1 MSVFNI
7 WDQAR
12 LTAFTRRSAQGILE
26 AEPRPAPQLSTFV
39 PIQDDKIRLGTMEIR
54 AFGKGRFKAFGAT
67 PPIFVPRVR
76 YTESEIELVQI
87 HEMRPVDE
95 RLLRKLRLGDDLTR
109 ERAGADIALG
119 QQALAIRNER
129 QSDWMVMTALLTGQL
144 PIQFQD
150 EASQG
155 FVVDYG
161 FKANHIVTVTTPW
174 SNLASATPI
183 DDIRAWQQRLADDA
197 GDYGIHIWMNS
208 TTWSYVL
215 FGAQARA
222 ILTGTDRG
230 QLIATED
237 DIKAR
242 LWAGDRVQF
251 HVTDAGYLT
260 EGAGYDKGRGAHTK
274 WFADNQVLITTQDP
288 FNGQP
293 IVEQFDGMVAVPVS
307 EFQEPA
313 LRQGAQSWIKLDTN
327 ELTTYYHQASTR
339 MPRVNL
345 PDNVIAATVS

>member
-1 MSVFNI
+1 MSSSI
-7 WDQAR
+7 SG
-12 LTAFTRRSAQGILE
+12 TRHGSPRSRAGLLQGILE

-54 AFGKGRFKAFGAT
+54 AFGKARFKAFGAT

-144 PIQFQD
+144 PIQFED

-161 FKANHIVTVTTPW
+161 FKATTSDGHHSVVEPGVC
-174 SNLASATPI
+174 
-183 DDIRAWQQRLADDA
+183 DADRR
-197 GDYGIHIWMNS
+197 H
-208 TTWSYVL
+208 
-215 FGAQARA
+215 
-222 ILTGTDRG
+222 
-230 QLIATED
+230 
-237 DIKAR
+237 
-242 LWAGDRVQF
+242 
-251 HVTDAGYLT
+251 
-260 EGAGYDKGRGAHTK
+260 
-274 WFADNQVLITTQDP
+274 
-288 FNGQP
+288 
-293 IVEQFDGMVAVPVS
+293 
-307 EFQEPA
+307 
-313 LRQGAQSWIKLDTN
+313 
-327 ELTTYYHQASTR
+327 
-339 MPRVNL
+339 PRV
-345 PDNVIAATVS
+345 AAASRG